1 MISGKTKLN
10 WKTVRKYIDL
20 EDFTDPPPA
29 PASSVIHSSKL
40 DPFKS
45 LIDGWLQADRL
56 AINANL
62 KVSHF

>member
-10 WKTVRKYIDL
+10 RKTVRKYIDM